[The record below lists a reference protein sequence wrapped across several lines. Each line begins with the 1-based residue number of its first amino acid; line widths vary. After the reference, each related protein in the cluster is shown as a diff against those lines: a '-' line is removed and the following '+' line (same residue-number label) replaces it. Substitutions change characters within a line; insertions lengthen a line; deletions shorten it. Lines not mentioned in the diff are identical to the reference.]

1 MNGRIRINLTLKIW
15 QAMGAE
21 FIECKISLKNYSIEL
36 IRKLFDT
43 EDNPFLLYG
52 FNFILV
58 MPVVS

>member
-1 MNGRIRINLTLKIW
+1 
-15 QAMGAE
+15 MGAE

-43 EDNPFLLYG
+43 ENNPFLLYG

-58 MPVVS
+58 MLVVS